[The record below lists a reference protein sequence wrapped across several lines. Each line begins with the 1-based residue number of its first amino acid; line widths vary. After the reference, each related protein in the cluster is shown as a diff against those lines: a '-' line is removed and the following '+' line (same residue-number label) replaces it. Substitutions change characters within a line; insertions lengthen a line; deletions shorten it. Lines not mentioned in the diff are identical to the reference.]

1 MPARTL
7 LAQVMPLMARSK
19 PLSLSGQQSPR
30 LVTSTLAICSGCAI
44 DTLTAHHGSAWP
56 VLVCVQLPE
65 PQMGLALPSMARSA
79 PPELDVELCVAD
91 APTIETLCAEGGSC
105 GGSGGCDGGGCDGGD
120 DGGESAHGQKRWQAE
135 VEAEHW
141 KVVVVFAVSQSLLE
155 AGQ

>member
-56 VLVCVQLPE
+56 MLVCVQLPE

-91 APTIETLCAEGGSC
+91 APAIETLCAEGGSC
-105 GGSGGCDGGGCDGGD
+105 GGSGGGGCDG
-120 DGGESAHGQKRWQAE
+120 GGESAHGQKRWHRANLSVTEHSKTALLAGPKQALS
-135 VEAEHW
+135 W
-141 KVVVVFAVSQSLLE
+141 P
-155 AGQ
+155 GQ